1 MSNKTLIPAFKAEVG
16 DWQYYLCMMKYAEVA
31 RSIQFAYE
39 LGGNKDL
46 STMVQRGISERT
58 SEIREYLLNN
68 QHHFLGALVVAAV
81 GGHPEYIAV
90 EMVDADGLLSGVDR
104 EFGVLTFDGS
114 HQFFALD
121 GQHRLRA
128 IKDAIV
134 KDPDLASDD
143 IGVIV
148 VPHFDNPEGRQ
159 RTRRLFTN
167 INRNAKPTS
176 VQENIALDEDD
187 GFAILTRRLLEEHP
201 WLSKDGVVMVFRK
214 VGDTGEL
221 QLASRNVSV
230 TSGAWSTISV
240 LYDVLIQLGF
250 DLDISMYDKTRR
262 ATDKVLDESYGALSD
277 RLDALLKACGDV
289 ESRMKNAK
297 ATRDVRSP
305 KGKEGDGHP
314 FMRPVVQVTVARAV
328 HDLLEQKLLTWDEA
342 LARLSKFDWRL
353 SEPPFASVFIED
365 KGTMASGKQFT
376 DLLYKLLLVHLAPRN
391 KAEIHRAV
399 QEFKALKGAK
409 KYPLSEEEL
418 ATRLVPAPPQVD

>member
-16 DWQYYLCMMKYAEVA
+16 DWQYFLCLMKYAEVA

-46 STMVQRGISERT
+46 ATMIQRGISERT
-58 SEIREYLLNN
+58 NEIREYLLHNE
-68 QHHFLGALVVAAV
+68 HHFLGSLVVAAV
-81 GGHPEYIAV
+81 GGHPEYVGV
-90 EMVDADGLLSGVDR
+90 EMVDSEGLLAGVDR

-128 IKDAIV
+128 IKDAIL
-134 KDPDLASDD
+134 KDTALGSED

-148 VPHFDNPEGRQ
+148 VPHFDDKKGRQ

-176 VQENIALDEDD
+176 VSENIALDEDD
-187 GFAILTRRLLEEHP
+187 GFAIETRRFLEDHP
-201 WLSKDGVVMVFRK
+201 WLSKPGVVTVFRK

-221 QLASRNVSV
+221 ALAGRNVSV
-230 TSGAWSTISV
+230 TSPAWTTISV
-240 LYDVLIQLGF
+240 LYDILTELGF
-250 DLDISMYDKTRR
+250 GLDISMYDKTRR
-262 ATDKVLDESYGALSD
+262 ATDQVLDESYGQLVT
-277 RLDALLKACGDV
+277 RLDELVEACGDV
-289 ESRMKNAK
+289 RTKMDAAK
-297 ATRDVRSP
+297 TVREIRSP
-305 KGKEGDGHP
+305 KGSEGDGHP

-328 HDLLEQKLLTWDEA
+328 HHLIDQEMLTWDEA
-342 LARLSKFDWRL
+342 LKRLSKLDWRL
-353 SEPPFASVFIED
+353 SEPPWLSVFIEG
-365 KGTMASGKQFT
+365 KGTMAAGKQFT

-399 QEFKALKGAK
+399 VDFKALKGAK
-409 KYPLSEEEL
+409 RYPVTEDDL
-418 ATRLVPAPPQVD
+418 AARIVAAPVGVE